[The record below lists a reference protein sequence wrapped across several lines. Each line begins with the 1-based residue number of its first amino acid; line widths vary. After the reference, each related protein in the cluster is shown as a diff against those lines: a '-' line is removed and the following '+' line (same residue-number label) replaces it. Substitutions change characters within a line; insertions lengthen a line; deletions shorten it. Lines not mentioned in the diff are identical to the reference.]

1 MTVIEIQPAP
11 YIDHITNDGHEC
23 TKLPYPFFVN
33 EDGTIGNQGFWRGEP
48 FRVVGFQRDL
58 AKHQID
64 VWWDEVAEDPTKA
77 VGLYVVT
84 SNRDLAHTADATY
97 GVHETAIIK
106 VVAHDTEGD
115 EK

>member
-11 YIDHITNDGHEC
+11 YIDNIYEGGHEG

-33 EDGTIGNQGFWRGEP
+33 EDGTIGNQSFWRGDP

-64 VWWDEVAEDPTKA
+64 VWWDEVAKDPAKA

-84 SNRDLAHTADATY
+84 SDKDLIHTADATY
-97 GVHETAIIK
+97 NVHETAIIK
-106 VVAHDTEGD
+106 AVAHAG
-115 EK
+115 